1 MEQQSQPQLTVTEPA
16 MPASGVL
23 VVDKPQGVT
32 SHDVVAAARGALHT
46 RKVGHAGTLDPMA
59 TGVLV
64 IGFGDATRLLNIIV
78 DHDKTYEATIRL
90 GQATDTDDADG
101 TPVDPAAVTA
111 SLRIDVDAA
120 AATFREEW
128 ACVIDGTR
136 GDDDGAPTD
145 RADAGS
151 AVRALLEYLIA
162 DRLTGRIEQ
171 VPNAFSAIKID
182 GRRAYDLAREGRDVT
197 LAARPVTIGAFDV
210 LDMRLGWTTAASA
223 GEPLVGNAPGDGFIP
238 VIDLD
243 VRVTCSAGTYIR
255 ALARDL
261 GAMLGV
267 GGHLTRLRRTRVGR
281 FAADAPTVVAARA
294 ESKTFV
300 NRDGQSVT
308 RNRAV
313 IDRGMALVA
322 AILPMDAAVR
332 TAMPTVDI
340 TARDAADLRFGRR
353 IAADVH
359 GPTAAIVSAHDGSPA
374 DVVAIVERARRGEA
388 KPVAVFAAH

>member
-1 MEQQSQPQLTVTEPA
+1 MEQQPQQHTITSEPA

-101 TPVDPAAVTA
+101 TPIDPAAVAA
-111 SLRIDVDAA
+111 SLPI
-120 AATFREEW
+120 
-128 ACVIDGTR
+128 
-136 GDDDGAPTD
+136 
-145 RADAGS
+145 DAGS
-151 AVRALLEYLIA
+151 ADAIRERIERIIGE
-162 DRLTGRIEQ
+162 RLTGRIDQ

-182 GRRAYDLAREGRDVT
+182 GRRAYDLAREGKDVT
-197 LAARPVTIGAFDV
+197 LAARPVTIGEFAV
-210 LDMRLGWTTAASA
+210 LDMRFGWTEAAAAGGPLFDSASA
-223 GEPLVGNAPGDGFIP
+223 PDAGVIP

-281 FAADAPTVVAARA
+281 FAVDAPTVVAARA
-294 ESKTFV
+294 ESRTFV
-300 NRDGQSVT
+300 NRDGETVT

-313 IDRGMALVA
+313 IERGETLAA

-332 TAMPTVDI
+332 TAMPTIDI
-340 TARDAADLRFGRR
+340 TARDAANLRFGRR
-353 IAADVH
+353 IGADVH
-359 GPTAAIVSAHDGSPA
+359 GPTAAIVPAHDGTPA